1 MPRSFLIKKLDK
13 RKQLTP
19 RHILASS
26 PSEDVYQTDKANE
39 YSAVSHAEHV
49 YNQQQQVVA
58 EKTTDTS
65 CYSYNM
71 PSLSYRI
78 PASVTEDENSCTE
91 EDEGISMSSPQAG
104 DTDGASSM
112 APSPLR
118 LSIYSPP
125 ASVDTV
131 GE

>member
-78 PASVTEDENSCTE
+78 PATEDENSCTE